1 MREKEIKE
9 EWGLCVRCFLESQER
24 AKQKGIDDFDELRIL
39 EASFNRLFLSVEHLC
54 NAIMLLEKGNYSK
67 KHFGDIAKLKEFKEK
82 YQIDLTEL
90 YQNTNT
96 FRAYADY
103 RKFQETK
110 DRFTKAELNNQINKV
125 KTAIEKFFGIIKRQI
140 DVKEIS
146 EKLEG
151 KEISSKNNKQQ

>member
-9 EWGLCVRCFLESQER
+9 ELELCVRCFLESQER
-24 AKQKGIDDFDELRIL
+24 AKQKGVDDFDELRIL

-67 KHFGDIAKLKEFKEK
+67 KHFGDITKLKELKEK
-82 YQIDLTEL
+82 YQIDLAEL
-90 YQNTNT
+90 YQNTYT

-103 RKFQETK
+103 KKFQETK
-110 DRFTKAELNNQINKV
+110 DRFTKDELNNLINKV
-125 KTAIEKFFGIIKRQI
+125 KIAIKNFLGIIKQQI

-146 EKLEG
+146 EKIRR
-151 KEISSKNNKQQ
+151 KTNK